1 MFFFRNLKEIIVYF
15 VGYLVLNNV
24 DYFLM
29 VLENVIMRK
38 EKKIEENWNGEI
50 KCKDM
55 I

>member
-1 MFFFRNLKEIIVYF
+1 MLPPRNLKETIVHF
-15 VGYLVLNNV
+15 AGYSALNNA
-24 DYFLM
+24 DHFPM

-38 EKKIEENWNGEI
+38 EKKTEENWNGEI